1 MSFHIF
7 GDSHAQY
14 AWSDINNIHTHPL
27 YASLCYSFGRD
38 KLSRLNIS
46 NPEYGVKENDSV
58 CFLFGEIDCRSHIRR
73 YIKDN
78 ITHMKIIDSI
88 IYKYFEAIKLNADLY
103 KNIKIYVCSIPP
115 AVEKH
120 KIYVDKIGIENGWLA
135 TTFDSSDD
143 ERKQYV
149 CYFNKKLKEMCNQYD
164 YTFIDIHD
172 YYIDTNGFL
181 NRELSCPS
189 VHIKDPKFIIKY
201 LSENNIAHEMLLNN
215 TKCTLIGHNGWTDF
229 FSQYPLYREK
239 ISKYKEVI
247 IFVNEAS
254 KIPLL
259 KALYPEETIRVEVP
273 RIINTYDG
281 YYTCIHCHTI
291 GTNSGCPR
299 GGGPC
304 KYIDYSNYIEY
315 DNIKLN
321 AFDNYTKWNLFK
333 EGKSFLESF
342 YEYYNLD
349 FIQTI
354 QSHPFIINREHC
366 KTFYDSL
373 SISGDYIVVH
383 DMNEHTILVNNKDNL
398 RLINLDSTSKII
410 VDTVMVLE
418 GAKELHLLD
427 SVYGFFVL
435 FLQINYN
442 LFTNHRIYLYYRST
456 NTDDRF
462 YAIQKYIPDTWS
474 VINI

>member
-7 GDSHAQY
+7 GDSHVQY
-14 AWSDINNIHTHPL
+14 AWSDINNIYTHAL
-27 YASLCYSFGRD
+27 WGSLCYSFGRD
-38 KLSRLNIS
+38 MLSRLNIS

-58 CFLFGEIDCRSHIRR
+58 CFLFGEIDCRSHIRK
-73 YIKDN
+73 YVTDDV
-78 ITHMKIIDSI
+78 TYMEIIDPI
-88 IYKYFEAIKLNADLY
+88 IYKYFEGIKLNAELY
-103 KNIKIYVCSIPP
+103 KHVNIYVCSIAP
-115 AVEKH
+115 AVEKN

-135 TTFDSSDD
+135 TTFNSSDD

-149 CYFNKKLKEMCNQYD
+149 HYFNKKLKEFCNLYN
-164 YTFIDIHD
+164 YTFINIHD
-172 YYIDTNGFL
+172 YYTDANGFL

-201 LSENNIAHEMLLNN
+201 LSDNNIAPSMILNN

-239 ISKYKEVI
+239 ISKYKDVI

-259 KALYPEETIRVEVP
+259 KALYPEDTIRIEVP
-273 RIINTYDG
+273 PITNIRDG
-281 YYTCIHCHTI
+281 YYTCITCHTL
-291 GTNSGCPR
+291 GSSQCHR
-299 GGGPC
+299 GESC
-304 KYIDYSNYIEY
+304 KFINYSNYIEY

-321 AFDNYTKWNLFK
+321 AFDNYHKWSLFM
-333 EGKSFLESF
+333 EGKSFLDAF
-342 YEYYNLD
+342 YEYYNLN
-349 FIQTI
+349 FIDTI
-354 QSHPFIINREHC
+354 KANPFIINREHC

-373 SISGDYIVVH
+373 SIHGEYIVIH
-383 DMNEHTILVNNKDNL
+383 NTNEHKFSVNNKDNL
-398 RLINLDSTSKII
+398 RIINLDSTSKII

-442 LFTNHRIYLYYRST
+442 LFTNHKIYLYYRST
-456 NTDDRF
+456 NTNDRF
-462 YAIQKYIPDTWS
+462 YAIKRYIPDTW
-474 VINI
+474 VTIHI